1 MVYIISG
8 ITSLLC
14 ISFLVLFL
22 RERKRCLKEKERY
35 TKAESLL
42 IKWNVYHRERE
53 LNKKQKLKN
62 K

>member
-1 MVYIISG
+1 VY
-8 ITSLLC
+8 L
-14 ISFLVLFL
+14 FLVLFL

-35 TKAESLL
+35 TKAENLL